1 MNPNEE
7 QFDDFKVAEES
18 PEMENV
24 VANTIVAKELTEV
37 EQYKEE
43 VLDEILGMADS
54 PKDELTQ
61 LVVGYIQAMGDVDQV
76 NLCSYD
82 NGNGVALDGWGFNG
96 DEDLVSIDLFLS
108 VYQDPEDGKRINA
121 NELDRHFNWLYRFF
135 EQSQN
140 GKVLGKIHDTKSELY
155 QVADLIHSTE
165 KIDRIRLFLLTNA
178 IAPANYEKETAE
190 LEDVTTCEYIIWNAN
205 CIMCQNNIIS
215 GKDYIVVFLGLQK
228 YSKLQSQYSF
238 IMAAA
243 A

>member
-108 VYQDPEDGKRINA
+108 VYQDPEDVKRINA

-135 EQSQN
+135 EQSHN

-155 QVADLIHSTE
+155 QVADLIHST
-165 KIDRIRLFLLTNA
+165 
-178 IAPANYEKETAE
+178 
-190 LEDVTTCEYIIWNAN
+190 
-205 CIMCQNNIIS
+205 
-215 GKDYIVVFLGLQK
+215 
-228 YSKLQSQYSF
+228 
-238 IMAAA
+238 
-243 A
+243 